1 MSRQAFAVAVVLE
14 LGVDVDPRAPGGEI
28 TVALCGSWRHDG
40 PCRWPHNTS
49 IDTTSAPVDLRTVV
63 VVPGEERAEV
73 VRRIDDA
80 LRLDARWQVVDLVV
94 GEVRDDERP
103 LVERLAAG

>member
-1 MSRQAFAVAVVLE
+1 MSRHAFAVAVVLE
-14 LGVDVDPRAPGGEI
+14 LAVDVDPRAPGGAI
-28 TVALCGSWRHDG
+28 TVALCGSWTHDG

-49 IDTTSAPVDLRTVV
+49 IDTTSTPMELRTVV
-63 VVPGEERAEV
+63 VVPGDERAEV

-94 GEVRDDERP
+94 AEVRDDERP
-103 LVERLAAG
+103 LAERLAAS